1 MKRDDVAICQF
12 LIENENL
19 NWNWKQNNRKKDV
32 SEKKI
37 KSLSLIIT
45 VVIIINNKGWRLILF
60 NNSKF
65 FSSLFLTKRN
75 LFEYIWYDDDSN
87 VFFCSKIAM
96 YR

>member
-1 MKRDDVAICQF
+1 MRIWIE
-12 LIENENL
+12 IENKTTE
-19 NWNWKQNNRKKDV
+19 KKDV
-32 SEKKI
+32 SEKKKI